1 MANKMLGG
9 RVIELTFADLARDAG
24 ATKLNREDV
33 PKVPAGAETWLD
45 THNKDRLFEHDSQR
59 WRWTK
64 DGSLRRY
71 IRYSPDG
78 KKIEARWDD
87 D

>member
-33 PKVPAGAETWLD
+33 PKVPAGAESW
-45 THNKDRLFEHDSQR
+45 RAGPYRMFEHGEHR
-59 WRWTK
+59 WRFK
-64 DGSLRRY
+64 MDGSLRRY
-71 IRYSPDG
+71 VRYGG
-78 KKIEARWDD
+78 KKIEAWWDD
-87 D
+87 DA